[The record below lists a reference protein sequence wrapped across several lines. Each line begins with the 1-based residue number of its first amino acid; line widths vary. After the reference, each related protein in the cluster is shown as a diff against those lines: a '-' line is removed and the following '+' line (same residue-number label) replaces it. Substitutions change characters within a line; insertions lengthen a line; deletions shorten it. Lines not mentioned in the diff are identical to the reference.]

1 MKKQTLII
9 LLALMGGSSF
19 AQTETVKNPLKIS
32 GYLET
37 YFNYDFGMPID
48 NTRPTFVYSFNRHNE
63 VNINLG
69 FIKAAY
75 ETENVR
81 SNLAFMTGTYANS
94 NLANEVGVL
103 KNIFEANV
111 GVKIS
116 KSLNLWVDAG
126 VFASHIGFE
135 SAIGKDCWNLTRSI
149 LADNSPY
156 YESGAKISY
165 TSNNEKWFFSGLL
178 LNGWQRINR
187 IDGQTMPAF
196 GHQIIY
202 KPSSKIILNSS
213 SFVGNTLPDSLKQMR
228 YFHNF
233 YGQFMLNNKFSILV
247 GFDIG
252 LQQKAKESNDYNSW
266 YSPVLIVKYTPN
278 QKTSIAA
285 RGEYYSDANGVII
298 PTNTP
303 NGFQTFGYSLNLDK
317 NIASNVVWRI
327 EGRSFLSKDFIFTNN
342 KKASDANYFLTT
354 ALAINF

>member
-37 YFNYDFGMPID
+37 YYTYDFGLPID

-165 TSNNEKWFFSGLL
+165 TSNNEKWFLSGLL

-213 SFVGNTLPDSLKQMR
+213 SFVGNTLADSLKQMR

-317 NIASNVVWRI
+317 NIASNVVWRM

-342 KKASDANYFLTT
+342 KKARDANYFLTT